1 MNEFF
6 LVRSKQAVLF
16 TLLLVYVP
24 VFPGFRKDVTHLI
37 RAPGDRSQ
45 AECFAGFQSP
55 GGAASPDPDPVA
67 WFCMSGSAAHGAFIP
82 HRTLSP

>member
-1 MNEFF
+1 MNDLF

-45 AECFAGFQSP
+45 AECFRAFNHL
-55 GGAASPDPDPVA
+55 VA
-67 WFCMSGSAAHGAFIP
+67 LHLRIL
-82 HRTLSP
+82 TL